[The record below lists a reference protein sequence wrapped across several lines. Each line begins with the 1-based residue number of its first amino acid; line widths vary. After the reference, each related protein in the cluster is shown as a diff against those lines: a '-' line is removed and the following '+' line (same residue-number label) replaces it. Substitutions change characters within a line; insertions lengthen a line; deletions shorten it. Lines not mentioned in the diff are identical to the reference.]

1 MVWHHIV
8 PNPSRVVIDDPIF
21 VLKAFTIIN
30 LLVKNNII
38 PYIQHMEDLA
48 KCCPT
53 SAKHS
58 LNPILTQDN

>member
-8 PNPSRVVIDDPIF
+8 SNPSRVVIDDPIF
-21 VLKAFTIIN
+21 VFKAFTIIN

-53 SAKHS
+53 STKCS
-58 LNPILTQDN
+58 LNPILTQDK